1 MLMELDGMKIQ
12 YERMVSDLLRWI
24 KTKVTGQSSSIYIT
38 EKHWNIR
45 QKTINELN
53 LVIIV

>member
-24 KTKVTGQSSSIYIT
+24 KTKVTGQSQK
-38 EKHWNIR
+38 KHRNIR
-45 QKTINELN
+45 QKNKTINELN
-53 LVIIV
+53 LVIIF

>member
-24 KTKVTGQSSSIYIT
+24 KTKVTGQSQK
-38 EKHWNIR
+38 KHRNIR
-45 QKTINELN
+45 QKKTINELN
-53 LVIIV
+53 LVIIF